1 MSAEV
6 NWCGGGVDVVVGG
19 DVCVGGVCIIV
30 RGGDGGV
37 VHCGEVVVSDK
48 KIGFVSL
55 CQKR

>member
-1 MSAEV
+1 M
-6 NWCGGGVDVVVGG
+6 NWCGGGVDVGVGG
-19 DVCVGGVCIIV
+19 GVCVGGVCIIV

-48 KIGFVSL
+48 KIGFASR